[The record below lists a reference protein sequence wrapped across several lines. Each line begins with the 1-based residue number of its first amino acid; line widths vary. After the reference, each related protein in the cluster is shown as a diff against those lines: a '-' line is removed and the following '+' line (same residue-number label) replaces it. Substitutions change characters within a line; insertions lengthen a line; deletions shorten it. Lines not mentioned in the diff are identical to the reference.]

1 MSAEHTGSLGV
12 TRTEVVRLFTEDEP
26 LRLASGRT
34 LGPVDVAY
42 ETYGT
47 LNADA
52 SNAVLVCHAL
62 TGDAHAAGFHEG
74 DKRPGW
80 WDTLIG
86 PGKPLDTDRFFVIC
100 SNLLGGCQGTTGPSS
115 PRPDRGEPYGLDFP
129 LVLMEDFVN
138 VHRALARY
146 LGVGKLLAAI
156 GGSMGGMQVLDWSLR
171 YPEELANAI
180 IVAASSRL
188 TAQNIAFSAVARR
201 AIVDDPDFR
210 DGRYAAEGT
219 SPDVGLAIAR
229 MMAHITYMSEDALD
243 EKFGRAYQQQ
253 VRKPGFGIDF
263 AVESYL
269 DHQGQAFL
277 ARFDAL
283 SYLYLTRSMDYF
295 DPFAETPPR
304 VRPDPVKYLVLSFD
318 SDWRFDTEHSRRIV
332 RHLERGRLPVTFRE
346 LSSPWGHDSFL
357 LDNDDYHATV
367 RAYLDRALEVGL

>member
-115 PRPDRGEPYGLDFP
+115 PRPDTGEPYGLDFP